1 MAQPKHP
8 ARALLE
14 KYGVGKS
21 VIGDRMLGRA
31 AYGDAALTVP
41 SPDGKSQHMVWA
53 VKPGDLT
60 GAATELLK
68 RSGITNPTPEQ
79 LKGAMSELRAAGKAG
94 GLEGAAAGL
103 LKRSG
108 IIDPTPV
115 QLKGAMSELRA
126 AGGDRY
132 PDDDALTKQAM
143 VQQNLAAQG
152 RYQRPEAI
160 EAFINQAKSDEQF
173 RAEVAPYM
181 GFSPA
186 PEPAPVG
193 KTPSPE
199 IAAAATAPVAS
210 APINPEVDNWWTASQ
225 PELKDIPVLGGLPRW
240 GLAALGTGATAATV
254 GLAYHQMAKGQQ
266 QSDPVAYAAASQA
279 MNAY

>member
-1 MAQPKHP
+1 MAQPKHK

-14 KYGVGKS
+14 KFGVGKS
-21 VIGDRMLGRA
+21 TIGDRMLGTA
-31 AYGDAALTVP
+31 AFGDAALTVP

-53 VKPGDLT
+53 T
-60 GAATELLK
+60 
-68 RSGITNPTPEQ
+68 
-79 LKGAMSELRAAGKAG
+79 KAG

-108 IIDPTPV
+108 ITNPTPE
-115 QLKGAMSELRA
+115 QLDGAMSELRA

-132 PDDDALTKQAM
+132 PDDAALTRQAM

-152 RYQRPEAI
+152 RYQRLEGI
-160 EAFINQAKSDEQF
+160 EAFMDQAKKDEKF

-199 IAAAATAPVAS
+199 VAAAAAVPAPA

>member
-1 MAQPKHP
+1 MAQPKHK

-14 KYGVGKS
+14 QFGVGKS
-21 VIGDRMLGRA
+21 TIGDRMLGTA

-53 VKPGDLT
+53 T
-60 GAATELLK
+60 
-68 RSGITNPTPEQ
+68 
-79 LKGAMSELRAAGKAG
+79 KAG

-108 IIDPTPV
+108 ITNPTPE
-115 QLKGAMSELRA
+115 QLAGAMNELRA

-132 PDDDALTKQAM
+132 ADDAALAAQAM

-152 RYQRPEAI
+152 RFQRLESV
-160 EAFINQAKSDEQF
+160 ESFMDQVREDEKF

-181 GFSPA
+181 GFNPA
-186 PEPAPVG
+186 PEPAPIG
-193 KTPSPE
+193 KDPTANE
-199 IAAAATAPVAS
+199 VAAQAPALTEGTSAPVK
-210 APINPEVDNWWTASQ
+210 PEVNDWFTATV
-225 PELKDIPVLGGLPRW
+225 PELVDVPVLGGIPRW
-240 GLAALGTGATAATV
+240 GYLGAAGAGGAA
-254 GLAYHQMAKGQQ
+254 LAYHLMAGGQQ
-266 QSDPVAYAAASQA
+266 QSDPAAYTAAVQA